1 MEIKK
6 VFKEIV
12 PSSRFIGKKNS
23 EWGLF
28 WKNGWF
34 DILEKAGGKSEFDY
48 IAMKRVVNGDVEYW
62 IGMLFD
68 PNAPVPEGFDFVDFE
83 SFKAAVFWLYGNPDN
98 GELYGLETHN
108 HCLEKFPVH
117 GFIRREDY
125 WCIERCNCPRYTT
138 PDEKGNVILDYYIS
152 IE

>member
-1 MEIKK
+1 MEIKR
-6 VFKEIV
+6 VFEETV
-12 PSSRFIGKKNS
+12 PASRFIGKKNS
-23 EWGLF
+23 EWELF

-34 DILEKAGGKSEFDY
+34 ETLEKAGGKSEFDY
-48 IAMKRVVNGDVEYW
+48 VAMKRVVGGDVEYW

-68 PNAPVPEGFDFVDFE
+68 VDAVVPEGFDFVDFDE
-83 SFKAAVFWLYGNPDN
+83 FKAAVFWLYGNPDN

-108 HCLEKFPVH
+108 KCLAELPSH
-117 GFIRREDY
+117 GFERREDY

-138 PDEKGNVILDYYIS
+138 PDDKGNVILDYYIS